1 MSNKMEVIRNMEE
14 LPDDSLVQ
22 EAKKD
27 NPDAFTELVCRY
39 QKKIYSTIFQFT
51 RNHHDTDDLA
61 QETFM
66 NAYKSLQK
74 FRQKA
79 NFYTWLY
86 RIAVNTTMNFL
97 RKKHREKGR
106 EEFVEDQ
113 LPSGVAK
120 FSSSSPEYH
129 SLKKELKEKLKEAVD
144 SLPLAYKVTFVL
156 IAFQDMTHG
165 QAARVLRC
173 SEKTV
178 SWRMHKARKILKNKL
193 MPYF

>member
-1 MSNKMEVIRNMEE
+1 MEVIRNMEE

-27 NPDAFTELVCRY
+27 NPDAFTELVRRY

-51 RNHHDTDDLA
+51 GNHHDTDDLA

-74 FRQKA
+74 FRQQA

-113 LPSGVAK
+113 LPSGEAK

-156 IAFQDMTHG
+156 IAFQEMTHG

>member
-1 MSNKMEVIRNMEE
+1 MEVPRNMEE
-14 LPDDSLVQ
+14 LPDDSLVR
-22 EAKKD
+22 EAKKGS
-27 NPDAFTELVCRY
+27 PDAFAELVRRY
-39 QKKIYSTIFQFT
+39 QKKVYSTIFQFA

-97 RKKHREKGR
+97 RKKHWEKGKKKFA
-106 EEFVEDQ
+106 ENQ
-113 LPSGVAK
+113 LSSGVAK
-120 FSSSSPEYH
+120 FSRSSPEYQ
-129 SLKKELKEKLKEAVD
+129 SQKKEFKEKLKEAVD
-144 SLPLAYKVTFVL
+144 SLPLAYKATFVL
-156 IAFQDMTHG
+156 IAYQDLTHG
-165 QAARVLRC
+165 QAAEVLRC

-178 SWRMHKARKILKNKL
+178 SWRMHKARKILQNKL
-193 MPYF
+193 NPFF

>member
-1 MSNKMEVIRNMEE
+1 MEE

-22 EAKKD
+22 EAKKG

-51 RNHHDTDDLA
+51 RNQHDTDDLA

-74 FRQKA
+74 FRQRA
-79 NFYTWLY
+79 SFYTWLY
-86 RIAVNTTMNFL
+86 RIAVNITMNFL
-97 RKKHREKGR
+97 RKKHRERGR

-113 LPSGVAK
+113 LPSGEAK
-120 FSSSSPEYH
+120 FASSSPEYH
-129 SLKKELKEKLKEAVD
+129 SLKREFKEKLKEAVD
-144 SLPLAYKVTFVL
+144 SLPLAYKATFIL
-156 IAFQDMTHG
+156 ITFQDMTHA
-165 QAARVLRC
+165 QAAQALHC

-178 SWRMHKARKILKNKL
+178 SWRMHKARKILQNKL

>member
-1 MSNKMEVIRNMEE
+1 MEVIRNMEE

>member
-1 MSNKMEVIRNMEE
+1 MEVFRDMEE
-14 LPDDSLVQ
+14 LPDDFLVQ
-22 EAKKD
+22 EAKKG
-27 NPDAFTELVCRY
+27 NPDAFTELVCRH
-39 QKKIYSTIFQFT
+39 QKKIYCTIYQFT

-106 EEFVEDQ
+106 EEFVESQ
-113 LPSGVAK
+113 LPLREAK
-120 FSSSSPEYH
+120 LPSSSPEHH
-129 SLKKELKEKLKEAVD
+129 SLKREFKEKLKEAVD
-144 SLPLAYKVTFVL
+144 SLPLAYKATFIL
-156 IAFQDMTHG
+156 ITFQDMTHA
-165 QAARVLRC
+165 QAAQALRC

-178 SWRMHKARKILKNKL
+178 SWRMHKARKILQNKL
-193 MPYF
+193 GSYY

>member
-1 MSNKMEVIRNMEE
+1 MSNKMEVIRSMEE

-51 RNHHDTDDLA
+51 GNHHDTDDLA

-74 FRQKA
+74 FREKA

-86 RIAVNTTMNFL
+86 RIAVNTTLNFL
-97 RKKHREKGR
+97 RRKQREKGR
-106 EEFVEDQ
+106 KEFVEDQ
-113 LPSGVAK
+113 LPSGDAK
-120 FSSSSPEYH
+120 FSSSSPEYY
-129 SLKKELKEKLKEAVD
+129 SLKKELKEKLKKAVD
-144 SLPLAYKVTFVL
+144 SLPLAYKMTFIL

-178 SWRMHKARKILKNKL
+178 SWRIHKARKILQNKL
-193 MPYF
+193 DPYF